1 ACSSSSP
8 STTPSRGI
16 RRPSISSSSRGTG
29 GAMLL
34 EIERVTKLYKGGV
47 SANDEISL
55 AIEAGEVFGLLGPNG
70 AGKTTLV
77 SQILGLAVP
86 TIGTILIAGT
96 DVVAN
101 PSFARESCSYQ
112 PQSSVPIDGLTPMQA
127 IELAG
132 RLRGGN
138 RSDVRRRAKELIDAL
153 ALGEWERKAI
163 TLSG

>member
-1 ACSSSSP
+1 MAV
-8 STTPSRGI
+8 
-16 RRPSISSSSRGTG
+16 
-29 GAMLL
+29 L
-34 EIERVTKLYKGGV
+34 ELCGVTKQYRKGPL
-47 SANDEISL
+47 ANDDISL
-55 AIEAGEVFGLLGPNG
+55 AVEAGEVFGLLGPNG

-86 TIGTILIAGT
+86 TSGTIRIAGT

-132 RLRGGN
+132 RL
-138 RSDVRRRAKELIDAL
+138 
-153 ALGEWERKAI
+153 
-163 TLSG
+163 